1 MSKVIFVAVA
11 ITLSFA
17 VLPAQANDE
26 KRSMRSRIGRALLPD
41 RIYKGFK
48 KGIASFYG
56 AKFHGK
62 KTASGEIFDQNE
74 MTCAHRTLPFGTE
87 LEVTNPDNGKTV
99 NVTVNDRGPF
109 MKNRVLDLSKA
120 AARKLGITGLAKVV
134 FRSKNKVAKSDGNA
148 IH

>member
-1 MSKVIFVAVA
+1 
-11 ITLSFA
+11 
-17 VLPAQANDE
+17 
-26 KRSMRSRIGRALLPD
+26 
-41 RIYKGFK
+41 
-48 KGIASFYG
+48 
-56 AKFHGK
+56 
-62 KTASGEIFDQNE
+62 

-109 MKNRVLDLSKA
+109 IKNRVLDLSKA

-134 FRSKNKVAKSDGNA
+134 FRSKNKVAKSDGND